1 VATTPATLAAILTL
15 FAVPAWIA
23 VAGLAVQPSTTRSL
37 DVVNVR
43 IVGIVTVADRFDREP
58 RSQGGVQVNLFDG
71 DLCDGALDC
80 ALATATTD
88 RSGAFEILLSRVYAS
103 DSFLL
108 QVATCQRT
116 DGWGQ
121 CLGPSRIT
129 EEFELHPQDSGST
142 KRFQLVAEPV
152 NAVVV
157 APGQPSDQSTAE
169 EFRRTRIDVFYGT
182 DRTALQQGRFGVAP
196 GRDGRLSL
204 GRIQVSIPA
213 VHKTAEIELPTW
225 FTLERDSDKRF
236 FRIAQRTTLGVDAF
250 YRDLSRAV
258 STGEDDAALVFIHG
272 YNVDFDTAIY
282 RAAQLKFDLKF
293 KGPVIA
299 YSWPSRAS
307 ILGYFV
313 DRTNAEWS
321 SQHLRGFL
329 EQIAERSGARRIH
342 VIAHSMGSQVL
353 AYALRDGG
361 RLSAASA
368 PALQEIVLAAPDIDA
383 RIFGQIATALRQNAQ
398 RITLYAS
405 SSDRALFWSKF
416 FNGERRAGDSDAIDL
431 LDGIDYIDASAVT
444 EDDVDILGHS
454 YFSEARVVLED
465 LSYLI
470 RLRLPPGQRAGLR
483 PTMSA
488 QKQYWTFAK

>member
-1 VATTPATLAAILTL
+1 VATPATVAAILTL
-15 FAVPAWIA
+15 VAAPAWIA
-23 VAGLAVQPSTTRSL
+23 VTGLAAQPSTTRSM

-43 IVGIVTVADRFDREP
+43 IVGIVTLADRADREP
-58 RSQGGVQVNLFDG
+58 RPQGGVQVNLFDG
-71 DLCDGALDC
+71 DLCDDALDC
-80 ALATATTD
+80 ALGTATTD
-88 RSGAFEILLSRVYAS
+88 RSGAFEILLSRAYAS

-108 QVATCQRT
+108 KVATCQRT

-121 CLGPSRIT
+121 CLGPLRVT
-129 EEFELHPQDSGST
+129 EEFELHADDSGST
-142 KRFQLVAEPV
+142 KRFALVAEPV

-157 APGQPSDQSTAE
+157 APQGGDQSTAE
-169 EFRRTRIDVFYGT
+169 EFRRTRVDVFYGT
-182 DRTALQQGRFGVAP
+182 DRIALQQGRYGVAP
-196 GRDGRLSL
+196 DRDGRLSL
-204 GRIQVSIPA
+204 GRVQVSIPA
-213 VHKTAEIELPTW
+213 VHKTAEIELPAW
-225 FTLERDSDKRF
+225 YTLERDSDKRF
-236 FRIAQRTTLGVDAF
+236 FRITQRATLGVETF
-250 YRDLSRAV
+250 YRDVSRAV
-258 STGEDDAALVFIHG
+258 SNGEDDAALIFIHG
-272 YNVDFDTAIY
+272 YNVDFDSAIY

-293 KGPVIA
+293 RGPVIA

-321 SQHLRGFL
+321 SQHLREFL
-329 EQIAERSGARRIH
+329 QQIAERSGARRLH

-361 RLSAASA
+361 RLSVASA

-383 RIFGQIATALRQNAQ
+383 RIFGQIATAIRQNAQ
-398 RITLYAS
+398 RVTLYAS

-416 FNGERRAGDSDAIDL
+416 FNGERRAGDSDAIDV

-454 YFSEARVVLED
+454 YFSEARVVLDD

-483 PTMSA
+483 PNMSA